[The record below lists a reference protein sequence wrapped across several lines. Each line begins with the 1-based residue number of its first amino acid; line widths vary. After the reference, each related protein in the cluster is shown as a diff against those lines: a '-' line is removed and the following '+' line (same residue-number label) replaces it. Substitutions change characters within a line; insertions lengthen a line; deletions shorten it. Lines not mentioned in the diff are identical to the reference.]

1 MIYGKEKNKLKLSGN
16 LKRSITNI
24 ERAKAQ
30 GTNSVVIEKRKN
42 KFSSKKPFGSN
53 RQDQYP
59 KKNFSPKFKPLN
71 VEKKS

>member
-1 MIYGKEKNKLKLSGN
+1 MEKKKTKLKLSGN

-42 KFSSKKPFGSN
+42 KFSSKKPLVQIDKIN
-53 RQDQYP
+53 IQ
-59 KKNFSPKFKPLN
+59 KKFQS
-71 VEKKS
+71 